1 MLVCGG
7 LKKKK
12 KTNWAYDSE
21 SPIKTAIL
29 KN

>member
-7 LKKKK
+7 LKKK

-21 SPIKTAIL
+21 SPIKTTIL